1 MSASSIFILPSQLRL
16 FKLNRDE
23 KIYIY
28 ITQVISL
35 LSVFVCAGITHLCNV
50 KSKQG
55 RKKRKSSQRRRGG
68 QSVKRNTPLNQA
80 LKKLVRMKATP
91 RRHAL
96 AHSNDVFIR
105 QLSSAVKSVRKK
117 QLPAN
122 VRRRLLK
129 HRKVLRALANPHK
142 SLGSKRKLTSQQK
155 GGFFGSML
163 ASLAAPIVGSL
174 VNSITSSLRG
184 N

>member
-1 MSASSIFILPSQLRL
+1 M
-16 FKLNRDE
+16 
-23 KIYIY
+23 
-28 ITQVISL
+28 
-35 LSVFVCAGITHLCNV
+35 FVCAGITHLCNM

-155 GGFFGSML
+155 GGFFGSIL

-174 VNSITSSLRG
+174 VKSITSSLRE